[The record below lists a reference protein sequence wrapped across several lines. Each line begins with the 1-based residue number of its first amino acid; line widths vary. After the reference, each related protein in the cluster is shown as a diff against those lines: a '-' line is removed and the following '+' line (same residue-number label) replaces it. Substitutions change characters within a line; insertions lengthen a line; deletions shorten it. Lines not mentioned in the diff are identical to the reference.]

1 MPDIANPLVVTAL
14 IIAAYLIGSVP
25 FAVVV
30 SKLFGLQDPRSYGSG
45 NPGATNVLRSGNKAA
60 AALTLIGDAAK
71 GWLAVWIAI
80 RIGASP
86 VVVALAAL
94 AVFLGHLYPLFLGF
108 KGGKGVATAL
118 GVLLAIQPWLGAAT
132 ALTWLLVAVFM
143 RYSSLAAIAAAVFAP
158 FYYVLGGNLVWQAE
172 KPMTVAIS
180 AIALTLIY
188 RHRANI
194 GRLLKGTEP
203 RIGKKKAA

>member
-1 MPDIANPLVVTAL
+1 MPDTASPTIVTAL
-14 IIAAYLIGSVP
+14 LIAAYLVGSVP

-30 SKLFGLQDPRSYGSG
+30 SKIFGLQDPRSYGSG

-60 AALTLIGDAAK
+60 AALTLVGDAAK
-71 GWLAVWIAI
+71 GWIAVWIAE

-86 VVVALAAL
+86 LVVALVAL
-94 AVFLGHLYPLFLGF
+94 AVFLGHLYPVFLGF

-118 GVLLAIQPWLGAAT
+118 GVLLAIEPWLGVAT
-132 ALTWLLVAVFM
+132 ALTWLIIAVFM
-143 RYSSLAAIAAAVFAP
+143 RYSSLAAIVAAVFATC
-158 FYYVLGGNLVWQAE
+158 FYLLGGALVWQAHR
-172 KPMTVAIS
+172 PVAVAIV
-180 AIALTLIY
+180 AIALTLVY

-203 RIGKKKAA
+203 RIGKKKA